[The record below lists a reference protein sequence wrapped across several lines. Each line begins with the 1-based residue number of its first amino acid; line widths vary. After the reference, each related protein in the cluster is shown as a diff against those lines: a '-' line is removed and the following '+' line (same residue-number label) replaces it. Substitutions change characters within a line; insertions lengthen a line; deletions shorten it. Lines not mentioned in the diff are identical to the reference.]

1 MIVRTFTG
9 HSLRD
14 ALRQV
19 RESFGA
25 DAVILDTQFDQNGRN
40 RVSGSVTVTAAH
52 DAEPSE
58 ADLRE
63 GAHTL
68 HLRGEIAEQQEAV
81 PPMSVPESTETAPE
95 MEPVEEPVAVTETE
109 EPVAD
114 LPRTSRLTTGEKRN
128 GRVRQPES
136 TIVITDDPA
145 WTEFR
150 RWLSEQPQLT
160 AGLIESFTTH
170 LVESLPTFNAFLDNR
185 LKGQVV
191 LFVGAR
197 GVGKSTALFKA
208 LAARWQT
215 RQRKPQLAIL
225 TPVAETRPDWIAGV
239 CHECDIPYTRHAL
252 TAARLPVSRP
262 KRGDDLFIEYT
273 AHFDSTQAETQA
285 KAIRRGLKPET
296 VVLVLHAGASPA
308 TWRAEY
314 ARFASLAPTHVLFT
328 HWDEFTPW
336 WEMVAF
342 LRSHPIVGS
351 YCTAGHDPIG
361 DILPLTISE
370 LQTGL
375 AEQLAAAIGW
385 PSGAPGHGSVH
396 RFATMTETTMR
407 NPVKSTDN
415 KG

>member
-25 DAVILDTQFDQNGRN
+25 DAVILDTQFDQSGRN
-40 RVSGSVTVTAAH
+40 RIGGSVTVTAAH

-58 ADLRE
+58 ADLHE

-68 HLRGEIAEQQEAV
+68 HLRGEIAGGDEAV
-81 PPMSVPESTETAPE
+81 PPTSVPELTETAPE
-95 MEPVEEPVAVTETE
+95 TEPEEEQVPIAEAE

-114 LPRTSRLTTGEKRN
+114 APRTSRPTTGEKRG

-136 TIVITDDPA
+136 TIFITDDPVWA
-145 WTEFR
+145 EFR
-150 RWLSEQPQLT
+150 RWLSAQPQLT

-170 LVESLPTFNAFLDNR
+170 LVDALPPFNAFLDTR

-191 LFVGAR
+191 LFAGAR

-215 RQRKPQLAIL
+215 RQRKPQLAVL

-239 CHECDIPYTRHAL
+239 CHECDIQYARHAL
-252 TAARLPVSRP
+252 TASRVPVGRP
-262 KRGDDLFIEYT
+262 KRGDDLFVEYT

-285 KAIRRGLKPET
+285 KALRRGLKPET
-296 VVLVLHAGASPA
+296 VVLVLHAGASA
-308 TWRAEY
+308 SAWRAEY

-328 HWDEFTPW
+328 HWDEFRPW
-336 WEMVAF
+336 WEVVAF

-361 DILPLTISE
+361 DILPLTTSQ

-375 AEQLAAAIGW
+375 AEQLTGAIGW
-385 PSGAPGHGSVH
+385 PNGVPGHGSVH
-396 RFATMTETTMR
+396 RFATITETTMR
-407 NPVKSTDN
+407 KPV
-415 KG
+415 